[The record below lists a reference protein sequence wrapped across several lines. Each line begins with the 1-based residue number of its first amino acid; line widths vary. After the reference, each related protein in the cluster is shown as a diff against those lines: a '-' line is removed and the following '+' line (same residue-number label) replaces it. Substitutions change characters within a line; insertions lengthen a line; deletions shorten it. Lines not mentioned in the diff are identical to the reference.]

1 MIHRQRRLILGL
13 LPALFT
19 LFAAPASAADAE
31 AGNFPQRSIELV
43 VPWQAGGGADVIA
56 RSFSSAVAKH
66 LPQPVV
72 VVNKPGASGAIGI
85 GDVIRAQPD
94 GYRLVLATSELVILR
109 HLGMAKFSY
118 TDLTPIAGL
127 NSDPAAI
134 VVRADNPART
144 LEEFLAKARAQP
156 GVLSIGNAGVGS
168 TWHMA
173 AAAFAAA
180 SGTRYNE
187 IPFPGGA
194 PALLA
199 LLGGHIDAVSVST
212 AEASTYVDAGKLR
225 ILAVM
230 ADKRERG
237 FESVPTLKELG
248 MDVSVEMWRGLA
260 APKNTPAP
268 VMAVLREAAAKAVK
282 EPVWLDTLTKLR
294 FRTDSYA
301 DAATLEQVMAK
312 EDVFYGKLAGTLN
325 ARN

>member
-1 MIHRQRRLILGL
+1 MIHRQRRLMLGL
-13 LPALFT
+13 LPALFA
-19 LFAAPASAADAE
+19 LLAAPSPAFAAED
-31 AGNFPQRSIELV
+31 GDFPQRSIELV
-43 VPWQAGGGADVIA
+43 VPWQAGGGADVVA
-56 RSFSSAVAKH
+56 RAFSSAVAKH

-118 TDLTPIAGL
+118 TDLAPVAGL

-134 VVRADNPART
+134 VVRADDPART
-144 LEEFLAKARAQP
+144 LEDFLAKARAQP

-248 MDVSVEMWRGLA
+248 IDVSVEMWRGLA
-260 APKNTPAP
+260 APKNTPAS
-268 VMAVLREAAAKAVK
+268 VMAVLRVAAAKAVK
-282 EPVWLDTLTKLR
+282 EPAWLDTLAKLR

-301 DAATLEQVMAK
+301 DAATLEAVMAK
-312 EDVFYGKLAGTLN
+312 EDVFYGKLAGRLDVN
-325 ARN
+325 N